1 MAIVKVSLMITEVDL
16 AKAMQCLM
24 RNALRRSICRS
35 AIGQRGFQMYTRCL
49 HCPYSLRRYRKKDGK
64 PLRDKRDKYYY
75 SSRIFQPNFTFQS
88 FKYIF
93 FVCKIKKQW
102 CQETIATKHASN
114 SLVTFVTQKCCSVL
128 FLCCPAAS
136 RTILKGVTF
145 TTNGKR
151 QFLPRDQVFPYLSFT
166 VHDLTKLVVSGQFYP

>member
-75 SSRIFQPNFTFQS
+75 YSRIFQPNFTFQS

-93 FVCKIKKQW
+93 FVCKIKK
-102 CQETIATKHASN
+102 TMM
-114 SLVTFVTQKCCSVL
+114 L
-128 FLCCPAAS
+128 
-136 RTILKGVTF
+136 
-145 TTNGKR
+145 
-151 QFLPRDQVFPYLSFT
+151 RDDRDKT
-166 VHDLTKLVVSGQFYP
+166 RK

>member
-35 AIGQRGFQMYTRCL
+35 AIGQRGFQMYSRCL
-49 HCPYSLRRYRKKDGK
+49 HCPYPLRRYRKKDGK

-75 SSRIFQPNFTFQS
+75 YSRIFQPNFTFQS

-93 FVCKIKKQW
+93 FCLQNKKNNDVKRRSRQNT
-102 CQETIATKHASN
+102 QVIALSRLSHKNVVVFSSCA
-114 SLVTFVTQKCCSVL
+114 VL
-128 FLCCPAAS
+128 LPHE
-136 RTILKGVTF
+136 
-145 TTNGKR
+145 
-151 QFLPRDQVFPYLSFT
+151 QF
-166 VHDLTKLVVSGQFYP
+166 